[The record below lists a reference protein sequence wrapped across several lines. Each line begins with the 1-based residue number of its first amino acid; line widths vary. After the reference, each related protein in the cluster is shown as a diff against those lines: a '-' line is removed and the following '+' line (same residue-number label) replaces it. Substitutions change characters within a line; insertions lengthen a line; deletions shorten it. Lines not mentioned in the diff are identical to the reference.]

1 MSYIRTPEHR
11 ALRAALIRRWR
22 PWEQSTGPKSPE
34 GKERSAMRGFK
45 GGERSLLRELARA
58 LRRQGKGL
66 AVFDK

>member
-1 MSYIRTPEHR
+1 MSYVRTPEHI

-45 GGERSLLRELARA
+45 GGERSLLRELARS
-58 LRRQGKGL
+58 LKNQEKLL
-66 AVFDK
+66 AAFDS